1 MAGVQVDSGL
11 SQNGADVQNFMDNFE
26 IRVID
31 AKKVCCFFF
40 LKTKKNNKTAHGSFI
55 KYKRKYSLKY

>member
-11 SQNGADVQNFMDNFE
+11 VAGVPNFMDNFE

-31 AKKVCCFFF
+31 AKKVCCSFF
-40 LKTKKNNKTAHGSFI
+40 LKQKKII
-55 KYKRKYSLKY
+55 KQHMASL

>member
-40 LKTKKNNKTAHGSFI
+40 LKQKK
-55 KYKRKYSLKY
+55 